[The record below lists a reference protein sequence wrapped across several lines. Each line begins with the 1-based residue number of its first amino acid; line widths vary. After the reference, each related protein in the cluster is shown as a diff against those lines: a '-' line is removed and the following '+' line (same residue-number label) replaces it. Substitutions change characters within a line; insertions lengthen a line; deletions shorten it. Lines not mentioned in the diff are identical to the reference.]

1 MGELRAQGF
10 ADGHP
15 DVQRLLTEQ
24 KNLQR
29 SVDDHLHSDVT
40 QFEKRSN
47 VAYDTLQGQTD
58 QLKAQL
64 RAARAEQGTIEA
76 GMRSLRAVSSQ
87 SPKVNARLDELLRMK
102 EEVERQHGL
111 LFDRWKRA
119 EVQLQ
124 LGGAELRR
132 QFIRVAAE
140 GALAGLLA
148 LLTQLPLGI

>member
-1 MGELRAQGF
+1 
-10 ADGHP
+10 
-15 DVQRLLTEQ
+15 
-24 KNLQR
+24 
-29 SVDDHLHSDVT
+29 
-40 QFEKRSN
+40 
-47 VAYDTLQGQTD
+47 
-58 QLKAQL
+58 
-64 RAARAEQGTIEA
+64 
-76 GMRSLRAVSSQ
+76 MRSLRVVSSQ

-124 LGGAELRR
+124 LERVFAASRYEIVIPPRLELPPGRKAFGQRLAIGLSLGLLLATVVLGGAELRR

-140 GALAGLLA
+140 GALAGLLV